1 MTVREIIHI
10 DHPLCSATILT
21 QGAQLIEW
29 TPTGHKPVL
38 WSTDISY
45 FQTGKAFRGGI
56 PICWPWFGKAQLP
69 AHGFA
74 RLMPWALLSHT
85 EDEHGAHLL
94 FELTDTLQ
102 TREIFPHSFRLL
114 LQMDVGATCHLDLSI
129 DAPVATTGALH
140 TYFQTSD
147 IAESRVDGLGDRY
160 IDALQ
165 ENAVIVTSTS
175 KGLTIDRSTDRI
187 YTNPSAITSLITPDQ
202 TLHISNQSHSDV
214 VVWNPWIEGS
224 VAIADMNANDYCHMI
239 CIETARIST
248 PLCEQSNLSVTIA
261 ILASKFI

>member
-45 FQTGKAFRGGI
+45 FKTGKAFRGGI

-129 DAPVATTGALH
+129 DAPIATTGALH

-147 IAESRVDGLGDRY
+147 IAKSRVDGLGDRY

-165 ENAVIVTSTS
+165 ENAVIVAATND
-175 KGLTIDRSTDRI
+175 LTIDRSTDRI
-187 YTNPSAITSLITPDQ
+187 YTNAPAITALITVDQ
-202 TLHISNQSHSDV
+202 TLHISHQSHSDV
-214 VVWNPWIEGS
+214 VIWNPWIEAS
-224 VAIADMNANDYCHMI
+224 VAIADMNSNDYCHMI

-248 PLCEQSNLSVTIA
+248 PLSQRSTLGVSID
-261 ILASKFI
+261 ILESKFI